1 MKRRIIIAVLL
12 AVFPLALRAQQVVID
27 PSQIAAS
34 ATNAANQIDYM
45 LDQLGELAH
54 LGEQM
59 NTMREHID
67 NVFGEDGIGGKAISV
82 MQDLGTLARLTESY
96 NSTIKMT
103 EAYARQMQ
111 EMERYKLSDANMML
125 SYLNSMKTQIELAI
139 ETAKKILNTM
149 GFSKAEK
156 KEEIEKMLNERDGLM
171 LGICNGF
178 QALIKL
184 GLVPNGTISEQKPD
198 SPTLTYNN
206 IGRHISKMVNLKV
219 VSNKSPWLAG
229 AELGG
234 VYVNPVS
241 HGEGR
246 FVASEEWLQKL
257 FANGQVA
264 TQYVDANG
272 NATMDEYWNP
282 NGSYM
287 AIEGITSPDGRIYG
301 KMAHS
306 ERRGDAVAKNI
317 YGEQDMKLFE
327 SGVKYFR

>member
-12 AVFPLALRAQQVVID
+12 AVFPFAVKAQQVVID

-156 KEEIEKMLNERDGLM
+156 KAEIEKIIDEMDANLAKMEKIMEIETQSTIKAEGLNEFMDFIDEEMSTEEYIQAKKAYGTASGAASGTLGVISLILGL
-171 LGICNGF
+171 LGIASC
-178 QALIKL
+178 ALGYHLFVSGGIA
-184 GLVPNGTISEQKPD
+184 GDPTSEQVFIRIGEAF
-198 SPTLTYNN
+198 LAAMVAIN
-206 IGRHISKMVNLKV
+206 IIAHLFNINL
-219 VSNKSPWLAG
+219 
-229 AELGG
+229 
-234 VYVNPVS
+234 
-241 HGEGR
+241 
-246 FVASEEWLQKL
+246 
-257 FANGQVA
+257 
-264 TQYVDANG
+264 
-272 NATMDEYWNP
+272 
-282 NGSYM
+282 
-287 AIEGITSPDGRIYG
+287 
-301 KMAHS
+301 
-306 ERRGDAVAKNI
+306 
-317 YGEQDMKLFE
+317 
-327 SGVKYFR
+327 